1 MRLSLALT
9 EYVVSVHSLYLY
21 TYLPTIV
28 MYMYTGPGVL
38 ISEKDKERFYVTY
51 THVFVLVFVL
61 NVECALF
68 VWCYHIYYRTLAVVM
83 NRSRR
88 LTK

>member
-9 EYVVSVHSLYLY
+9 EYGVSVHSLYLY

-28 MYMYTGPGVL
+28 MYTRPGVL
-38 ISEKDKERFYVTY
+38 IRFYVTY